1 MKNTG
6 YDEKGNSRCIGQ
18 AGGGA
23 GAVYKGGYDG

>member
-18 AGGGA
+18 AGGGGA
-23 GAVYKGGYDG
+23 GGGIQGGI